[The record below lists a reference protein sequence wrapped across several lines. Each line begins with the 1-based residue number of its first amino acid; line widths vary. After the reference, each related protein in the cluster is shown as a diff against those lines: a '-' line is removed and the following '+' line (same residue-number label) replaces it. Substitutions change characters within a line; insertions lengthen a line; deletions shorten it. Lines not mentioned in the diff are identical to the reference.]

1 MMSIANMR
9 QQQQPRG
16 GRGRRKRAMGDTHTH
31 THTQSERFE
40 SRSTRLSNKRTGHSD
55 YVIFYII
62 CMHKSRDS

>member
-16 GRGRRKRAMGDTHTH
+16 GRGRRKRAMGDTH